1 MFEIIHTESEK
12 EFELRFLTAVEKSLD
27 LRQYM
32 TVINFIC
39 MHANTTIY
47 KQQNNHAL

>member
-12 EFELRFLTAVEKSLD
+12 EFELRFLTAVEKSLETIYD
-27 LRQYM
+27 RYKFHM
-32 TVINFIC
+32 YA